1 MVGPFIFRCPATSLN
16 VQHIFDDE
24 APETG
29 DERAYVGVRCLACT
43 GGEPRD
49 RSSDFPTKR
58 TSRWPQAV
66 SCCASRPRHKFNISR
81 VAPPGH
87 DRLMKQRGKASSR
100 RRRGT
105 QGTMAAKRAAD
116 DRALALLP
124 TIRKLMTAG
133 FASDFAL
140 ADELNRRGI
149 TGARGGRWHRI
160 TVRRLLTRLR
170 QLTSAHGGTNN
181 LALKRVA
188 DVRAEPYSPTIRR
201 LRKAGFVSGN
211 AIARELNARG
221 ITNGRGQQMA
231 PQPPLPDCWS
241 ALTGSIVARA
251 ANVAAGAV
259 FCPWNRIS
267 PR

>member
-1 MVGPFIFRCPATSLN
+1 MLGHPPGEPQERPSDFRQSGRVGGHRPCPAARADLDTNLTS
-16 VQHIFDDE
+16 V
-24 APETG
+24 A
-29 DERAYVGVRCLACT
+29 
-43 GGEPRD
+43 
-49 RSSDFPTKR
+49 
-58 TSRWPQAV
+58 
-66 SCCASRPRHKFNISR
+66 

-87 DRLMKQRGKASSR
+87 DGRMKQRGKASSR

-105 QGTMAAKRAAD
+105 QGTMAKRAAD

-140 ADELNRRGI
+140 ADELNRREI

-181 LALKRVA
+181 LTLKRVA
-188 DVRAEPYSPTIRR
+188 DVRAAPYSPTVRK

-221 ITNGRGQQMA
+221 IPTAGGSKWHPTTVTRLLERLERLELSSGR
-231 PQPPLPDCWS
+231 
-241 ALTGSIVARA
+241 R
-251 ANVAAGAV
+251 
-259 FCPWNRIS
+259 R
-267 PR
+267 